1 MNSLLFHFLESE
13 KLSLHLLCYFC
24 SMENKKIVVTG
35 ASRGIG
41 KAIASYFAKKG
52 YDVAI
57 CARDN
62 ERLQTLANELRKSG
76 SKVIAEVCDVADK
89 VAVKS
94 FVKNVLSQ
102 WVNID
107 ILVNNAGIY
116 LPGRVVDEEDGAL
129 EKLIETNL
137 YSAYHFSR
145 AFAPTFQAQKSGY
158 IFNIASVAG
167 LAAYPNGGSYSISK
181 FAMIGLSKALREE
194 LKVANVRVTTISP
207 GPVFTDAWA
216 GAGIGEE
223 RFIPVAD
230 LGKIVYDL
238 SQLSANTV
246 VEDLVVRPILGDI

>member
-1 MNSLLFHFLESE
+1 M
-13 KLSLHLLCYFC
+13 K
-24 SMENKKIVVTG
+24 NKKIVVTG

-41 KAIASYFAKKG
+41 KAIAVYFAQKG
-52 YDVAI
+52 YDIAI

-62 ERLQTLANELRKSG
+62 EKLQGLAEDLRKLG
-76 SKVIAEVCDVADK
+76 AAVIAEVCDVADK

-94 FVKNVLSQ
+94 FAKTVLNQ
-102 WVNID
+102 WDSID
-107 ILVNNAGIY
+107 ILVNNAGVY
-116 LPGRVVDEEDGAL
+116 LPGRVIDEEDGAL

-145 AFAPTFQAQKSGY
+145 AFAPSFQVQKSGY

-167 LAAYPNGGSYSISK
+167 LSAYPNGGSYSISK

-194 LKVANVRVTTISP
+194 FKADKVRVSTISP

-238 SQLSANTV
+238 SQLSDSTV

>member
-1 MNSLLFHFLESE
+1 
-13 KLSLHLLCYFC
+13 
-24 SMENKKIVVTG
+24 MENKKIVVTG

-41 KAIASYFAKKG
+41 KAIAIYFAQKG

-62 ERLQTLANELRKSG
+62 EKLQALAEELRKSG
-76 SKVIAEVCDVADK
+76 VAVIAEVCDVADK
-89 VAVKS
+89 VAVKTFAQS
-94 FVKNVLSQ
+94 VLRQ
-102 WVNID
+102 WSKID

-116 LPGRVVDEEDGAL
+116 LPGRVVDEEDGTL

-145 AFAPTFQAQKSGY
+145 VFAPTFQAQKSGY

-167 LAAYPNGGSYSISK
+167 LSAYPNGGSYSISK

-194 LKVANVRVTTISP
+194 LKADNVRVSTISP

-216 GAGIGEE
+216 SAGIGEE
-223 RFIPVAD
+223 RFIPVTD

-238 SQLSANTV
+238 SQLSDSTV
-246 VEDLVVRPILGDI
+246 VEDLVIRPILGDI

>member
-1 MNSLLFHFLESE
+1 MGNQ
-13 KLSLHLLCYFC
+13 
-24 SMENKKIVVTG
+24 KIIVTG

-41 KAIASYFAKKG
+41 KAIATCFAQKG

-62 ERLQTLANELRKSG
+62 EKLQALAIALRKNN
-76 SKVIAEVCDVADK
+76 VEVLAFTCDVSNKNEVADFIK
-89 VAVKS
+89 KIT
-94 FVKNVLSQ
+94 SQ
-102 WVNID
+102 WDSIN

-129 EKLIETNL
+129 ERLIETNL

-145 AFAPTFQAQKSGY
+145 AVAPIFQKQKSGY

-167 LAAYPNGGSYSISK
+167 LKAYPNGGSYSISK

-194 LKVANVRVTTISP
+194 LKEDNVRVTTISP
-207 GPVFTDAWA
+207 GPVYTDSWYS
-216 GAGIGEE
+216 AGIPEE
-223 RFIPVAD
+223 RFIPASD
-230 LGKIVYDL
+230 LGKIVFDL
-238 SQLSANTV
+238 YNLSPNTL